1 MDEKQSFPVAIVGG
15 GPAGMEAASILADA
29 GLHVSLFE
37 AKSDWADNLSNKYK
51 LFPDF
56 SSTDELYRHL
66 KSQIDKDGISQFL
79 NTEISSITKAGDV
92 WKLTDNSGNEHKS
105 SAVLLSTG
113 YEIFDAKRKEEL
125 GFGIYD
131 GVITSMQMEE
141 MLKEQNINTAY
152 GEAPQ
157 RIVFL
162 QCVGSR
168 DEKTGNHYCSKI
180 CCITAVKQAIEVSRL
195 MPQVEIFVF
204 YMDLRMWGQHFEELY
219 RESQEQHNVRY
230 IRGRISEAAST
241 FDGRIQIK
249 AEDTLIGKPLKMSTD
264 LLVLMV
270 GMEPSCSTKKL
281 SENCNIAG
289 EYGFAQSK
297 DPHLY
302 DNMTNKEGLF
312 LAGTCKRP
320 MSIKETITD
329 ARSAALEIIKRKAPL
344 NLPQGEKGGKL

>member
-1 MDEKQSFPVAIVGG
+1 
-15 GPAGMEAASILADA
+15 MEAASVLADA
-29 GLHVSLFE
+29 GLRVSLFE
-37 AKSDWADNLSNKYK
+37 AKSEWAGNLSNKYK

-56 SSTDELYRHL
+56 SSADELCKHL
-66 KSQIDKDGISQFL
+66 KSQIDRDQITQYL
-79 NTEISSITKAGDV
+79 NTEIRDITKDGDA
-92 WKLTDNSGNEHKS
+92 WKLKDNGGNEYMAS
-105 SAVLLSTG
+105 TVLISTG

-131 GVITSMQMEE
+131 GVITSLQLEQ
-141 MLKEQNINTAY
+141 MLKEQKINTAY

-168 DEKTGNHYCSKI
+168 DEKTGNRYCSKV
-180 CCITAVKQAIEVSRL
+180 CCISAVKQAIEVSQL
-195 MPQVEIFVF
+195 IPQVEIYVF
-204 YMDLRMWGQHFEELY
+204 YMDLRMWGQNFEELY
-219 RESQEQHNVRY
+219 RKSQEQHNVRY
-230 IRGRISEAAST
+230 VRGRISEAAST

-270 GMEPSCSTKKL
+270 GMEASCGTKKL
-281 SENCNIAG
+281 SESCNIAG

-297 DPHLY
+297 DPHLF
-302 DNMTNKEGLF
+302 DNMTDKQGLF
-312 LAGTCKRP
+312 LAGACKRP

-329 ARSAALEIIKRKAPL
+329 ARSAALDIVKQL
-344 NLPQGEKGGKL
+344 